1 MANQSDSSSGALA
14 QMSYTIFN
22 TAWRPIPSRS
32 SRSTQIGSSS
42 DQVALISA
50 PTLANRASSPLALSL
65 CHSFSIASAGA
76 VWPECAV
83 ILKVTVRRHY
93 S

>member
-1 MANQSDSSSGALA
+1 M
-14 QMSYTIFN
+14 FN

-50 PTLANRASSPLALSL
+50 PTLANRAPSPPALSL
-65 CHSFSIASAGA
+65 CHSSSIASAGA
-76 VWPECAV
+76 AWPECVA
-83 ILKVTVRRHY
+83 ILNVTRRHY